1 MLVEKSVA
9 PVPVLAADASLE
21 EVREHFSHD
30 RFVSGALGAQIL
42 EAAAGHAVCAFDLEE
57 RHLNEKGG
65 VMGGAIF
72 SLGDF
77 AIVVAATVGAP
88 DTVSVAFNVNFMSAP
103 KGGRLI
109 ATADEDKRG
118 RTLESVVD
126 QYLTTVKPMHEAF
139 VEPSKKNA
147 HIIIPEGGRNQ
158 VALDMLMERIKA
170 QLSAE

>member
-42 EAAAGHAVCAFDLEE
+42 EAGAGHAVCAFDLGE
-57 RHLNEKGG
+57 RHLNEK
-65 VMGGAIF
+65 GGAIF

-118 RTLESVVD
+118 RTLGFYNCLIEDDLGTPVARM
-126 QYLTTVKPMHEAF
+126 TGTVMH
-139 VEPSKKNA
+139 V
-147 HIIIPEGGRNQ
+147 GGR
-158 VALDMLMERIKA
+158 
-170 QLSAE
+170 

>member
-1 MLVEKSVA
+1 MADASLA
-9 PVPVLAADASLE
+9 IPVDASLE

-42 EAAAGHAVCAFDLEE
+42 EAGAGHAICAFDLGE

-118 RTLESVVD
+118 RTLGFYDCLIEDDLGTPVARM
-126 QYLTTVKPMHEAF
+126 TGTVMH
-139 VEPSKKNA
+139 V
-147 HIIIPEGGRNQ
+147 GR
-158 VALDMLMERIKA
+158 R
-170 QLSAE
+170 

>member
-42 EAAAGHAVCAFDLEE
+42 EAGTGHAVCAFDLGE

-77 AIVVAATVGAP
+77 AIVVAAPWARPTRSP
-88 DTVSVAFNVNFMSAP
+88 WRSTSTS
-103 KGGRLI
+103 
-109 ATADEDKRG
+109 
-118 RTLESVVD
+118 
-126 QYLTTVKPMHEAF
+126 
-139 VEPSKKNA
+139 
-147 HIIIPEGGRNQ
+147 
-158 VALDMLMERIKA
+158 
-170 QLSAE
+170 

>member
-21 EVREHFSHD
+21 GVREHFSHD

-42 EAAAGHAVCAFDLEE
+42 EAVAGHAVCAFDLEE
-57 RHLNEKGG
+57 CHLNEKGG
-65 VMGGAIF
+65 VMAGAIF

-77 AIVVAATVGAP
+77 AIVVAATVGAL

-118 RTLESVVD
+118 RTLGFYDCLIEDDLGTPVARM
-126 QYLTTVKPMHEAF
+126 TGTVMR
-139 VEPSKKNA
+139 V
-147 HIIIPEGGRNQ
+147 GGR
-158 VALDMLMERIKA
+158 
-170 QLSAE
+170 

>member
-1 MLVEKSVA
+1 MADAS
-9 PVPVLAADASLE
+9 LAIPAEASLE

-42 EAAAGHAVCAFDLEE
+42 EAGAGHAVCAFDLGE

-103 KGGRLI
+103 KGSRLI

-118 RTLESVVD
+118 RTLGFYDCLIEDDLGTPVARM
-126 QYLTTVKPMHEAF
+126 TGTVMH
-139 VEPSKKNA
+139 V
-147 HIIIPEGGRNQ
+147 GGR
-158 VALDMLMERIKA
+158 
-170 QLSAE
+170 

>member
-109 ATADEDKRG
+109 ATADEEIG
-118 RTLESVVD
+118 R
-126 QYLTTVKPMHEAF
+126 
-139 VEPSKKNA
+139 A
-147 HIIIPEGGRNQ
+147 H
-158 VALDMLMERIKA
+158 V
-170 QLSAE
+170 

>member
-30 RFVSGALGAQIL
+30 RFVSGALGAKIL

-77 AIVVAATVGAP
+77 AIVVAGSLPPPTR
-88 DTVSVAFNVNFMSAP
+88 TSAAA
-103 KGGRLI
+103 RW
-109 ATADEDKRG
+109 ASTTA
-118 RTLESVVD
+118 
-126 QYLTTVKPMHEAF
+126 
-139 VEPSKKNA
+139 
-147 HIIIPEGGRNQ
+147 
-158 VALDMLMERIKA
+158 
-170 QLSAE
+170 